1 MTIFKTPKTPK
12 NQLPNCPFLQEKCE
26 EHKCAWWHDEY
37 KCCSLV
43 SLSRSLARIR
53 ERLWAGI
60 YTKEVDKLCL

>member
-1 MTIFKTPKTPK
+1 M
-12 NQLPNCPFLQEKCE
+12 NCPFLQDPCE
-26 EHKCAWWHDEY
+26 EKKCAWWHDEY

-53 ERLWAGI
+53 ERLWADI